1 MTRSMTGFGKAAG
14 EYDGQTIT
22 VEVSAVNSRYLDC
35 NLRMPPAW
43 NALDP
48 IIKQTVRKHIQRG
61 KLTVS
66 VNRKR
71 TMSSAKS
78 VKFDQGIAQQY
89 LDASKELASMIGSY
103 ETLPLSVLAQLDGV
117 LYHEEADEDLSAVEP
132 VLVGITEEA
141 LSRLDAM
148 RAKEGKALSEDVLL
162 RINLIRNGVTEI
174 ETRLPEL
181 NALYEERLRT
191 RINELR
197 AETSITDERM
207 ALEVALMA
215 EKSDVT
221 EEVVRLKAHLDH
233 LAEILG
239 SKEPSGRKLDFLTQE
254 VHREVNTLG
263 VKTRDANVAKSV
275 IGLKSEVEKMRE
287 QIQNIE

>member
-14 EYDGQTIT
+14 EFGGQAIT

-35 NLRMPPAW
+35 NLRLPPAW
-43 NALDP
+43 GALDP
-48 IIKQTVRKHIQRG
+48 VIKQTVRKHIQRG
-61 KLTVS
+61 KLTIT

-71 TMSSAKS
+71 AMSAARSIR
-78 VKFDQGIAQQY
+78 FDAGIAQQY
-89 LDASKELASMIGSY
+89 LDAAKELASMIGTY
-103 ETLPLSVLAQLDGV
+103 ETMSLSVLAQLDGV
-117 LYHEEADEDLSAVEP
+117 MYHEEADEDLSALEPELTKIVEES
-132 VLVGITEEA
+132 L
-141 LSRLDAM
+141 RQLDIM
-148 RAKEGKALSEDVLL
+148 RANEGRALAEEVRQ
-162 RINLIRNGVTEI
+162 RIAFIREGVSGI

-181 NALYEERLRT
+181 NTLYEERLRT

-197 AETSITDERM
+197 TETNITDERM
-207 ALEVALMA
+207 AIEVALMA

-233 LAEILG
+233 LEEILG

-263 VKTRDANVAKSV
+263 VKTRDANVAKEVVS
-275 IGLKSEVEKMRE
+275 LKAEVEKMRE